1 MPSGWAAQS
10 SAYSDLHRIT
20 YARCNDMADYIG
32 RLRTAQYR
40 LGATGL
46 DLPEFQLVYVLL
58 AGLGVEFDSWTS
70 GVRERSSVPSFE
82 LLGEELIE
90 KFKNKSKP
98 TSNQKVFLK
107 RSCANCGLDH
117 PLTVRVR
124 RRCWA
129 QSVASFQFRLIKE
142 LIDVKN
148 FLVSKRLRKLELSET
163 SSYHMYIMPS

>member
-1 MPSGWAAQS
+1 MPSGWAEQS

-40 LGATGL
+40 LGTTGL
-46 DLPEFQLVYVLL
+46 ELPEFQLVYVLL
-58 AGLGVEFDSWTS
+58 TGLGVEFDSWAS

-98 TSNQKVFLK
+98 SSNQKVFLK
-107 RSCANCGLDH
+107 RSCRDCGLDH
-117 PLTVRVR
+117 PSENCHKFPAPPAIVIAAEQGNSAANYLMISLPVGNGT
-124 RRCWA
+124 
-129 QSVASFQFRLIKE
+129 SVL
-142 LIDVKN
+142 
-148 FLVSKRLRKLELSET
+148 LVFG
-163 SSYHMYIMPS
+163 